1 MLIYSC
7 LFHRFFW
14 PWSAAQHPS
23 ASFSI
28 RHISPRLP
36 PWRCLLH
43 DGHHGTHGLHYRLW
57 WLCISFHLG
66 MGMMGTGQMDQPPRI
81 GWSGFWSVYLCDF
94 SMFDMS
100 NKYWAFT
107 WISHQNDKQLV
118 FFVENTRSLKASPKK
133 RNLSMFF
140 QVPPPRWI
148 SCPTFPKHRQLHPMQ
163 AWLSPNRV
171 WHHLPKSLS
180 PSQLPRSPWSSV
192 FLTIH
197 VMRKKTPSI
206 TQLLHNFCMQM
217 TFCRLRVANLN
228 RLLCKTCNQC
238 VR

>member
-1 MLIYSC
+1 MDS
-7 LFHRFFW
+7 
-14 PWSAAQHPS
+14 PS
-23 ASFSI
+23 K
-28 RHISPRLP
+28 
-36 PWRCLLH
+36 WQTTC
-43 DGHHGTHGLHYRLW
+43 
-57 WLCISFHLG
+57 
-66 MGMMGTGQMDQPPRI
+66 
-81 GWSGFWSVYLCDF
+81 
-94 SMFDMS
+94 
-100 NKYWAFT
+100 
-107 WISHQNDKQLV
+107 
-118 FFVENTRSLKASPKK
+118 FFVENTWSLKASPKK

-206 TQLLHNFCMQM
+206 TQLLHNSCMQM

-228 RLLCKTCNQC
+228 MLLCKTCNQC
-238 VR
+238 VRQNLPVQLSQWNIVIKIVIQVNYSLICAMVKIRYNMVIITIYWSFHSHSWFPSAKF